1 MERNKSAVQDPV
13 GAATAASA
21 PKKNVK
27 KTGAG
32 YIKKNLVKKR
42 RKTVTLT
49 KNIFKEPRPTRV
61 SAKPS
66 PITLLENALLDISD
80 NPWYNN

>member
-1 MERNKSAVQDPV
+1 MERNESAGQDSA
-13 GAATAASA
+13 GAAPTAAP
-21 PKKNVK
+21 PKKKRK

-49 KNIFKEPRPTRV
+49 NNIFKEPQPTRV

-66 PITLLENALLDISD
+66 PIALLEKAPLEISD
-80 NPWYNN
+80 DH